1 MKQIQNTLDK
11 HDSRIKKNARNLSSA
26 DRKRVTFPF
35 SLFLSFIHEFMSP
48 HKTPLI
54 KNYLKQSNLVE
65 RKCFTDKLS
74 SIIKS
79 KQK

>member
-1 MKQIQNTLDK
+1 MIVE
-11 HDSRIKKNARNLSSA
+11 SEKNARNLSSA

-35 SLFLSFIHEFMSP
+35 SLFLTFIHEFMSL

-65 RKCFTDKLS
+65 RRCFTGKLS
-74 SIIKS
+74 SITKP